1 MHAWSIIEN
10 DTIIIIDATT
20 IILYYHGNPF
30 CILLYTLW
38 SVVTFDDCDS
48 SMNDVVAM
56 NNLHLSESQNDT
68 STSTP
73 FRSSSQSKNDTVTS
87 MDKVFS
93 VDEYTVR
100 NVKAN
105 LQSAWSKT
113 QWSISSQAY
122 VNNATWDNVLDK
134 FKTYTIMAT
143 INRRP
148 PTAREQTV

>member
-1 MHAWSIIEN
+1 
-10 DTIIIIDATT
+10 
-20 IILYYHGNPF
+20 
-30 CILLYTLW
+30 
-38 SVVTFDDCDS
+38 
-48 SMNDVVAM
+48 MNDVVAM

-73 FRSSSQSKNDTVTS
+73 FRTSSQSKNDTVTS